1 SVQVGDIN
9 QDGRMDIVLT
19 PSELRGEYYK
29 ISWFEAP
36 ENPAGGEWR
45 EHIIEERV
53 EAVYHSL
60 ELADFNND
68 GLPDI
73 VTAEMHQGEDSD
85 EVMVYYNQNQGESW
99 DRQVVSEK
107 GTHLVRTGDIDH
119 DGDID
124 FI

>member
-1 SVQVGDIN
+1 MAGAYH
-9 QDGRMDIVLT
+9 R
-19 PSELRGEYYK
+19 
-29 ISWFEAP
+29 
-36 ENPAGGEWR
+36 AGGGGLPF
-45 EHIIEERV
+45 
-53 EAVYHSL
+53 AGT
-60 ELADFNND
+60 ADFNND

-107 GTHLVRTGDIDH
+107 GTHLVRTGDITDH

-124 FI
+124 LSAQIMPASTSRSNSGEMRLILKKRNSFNSGLSR